1 MQSIPPEVQPI
12 MANGGQQRVG
22 HWSQRTVP
30 ALALSLA
37 TLLASCGGGAPGNTS
52 TPPAPAPTVSSISPS
67 SGPRAGGTP
76 VTVAGSGFLSG
87 ATVSVGGSVCAS
99 PVVSSGTQISCT
111 TGPGP
116 AGQADVVVSNPGG
129 LSGALRSGFS
139 YVLVLFV
146 DGNGPNGLNRDVSED
161 AATPTAAALAGKLY
175 VAWVESDVATSVSHI
190 RVSVYHGDDSAPAWS
205 PVEGGA
211 ALGINKDAGQ
221 PAAHPRL
228 VVFHEKLY
236 ATWVER
242 SAATT
247 AFQVRVASYDGNDD
261 APVWSFVDLN
271 GTNGINKNAA
281 KDAQAPRLAIF
292 NGKLYASWSEADNG
306 DFHEIRA
313 AVYNGMDSAPSWTFV
328 DGNNPTIGL
337 NKNPARDADEPSL
350 VAFNAKLYVAWEEVG
365 TEHVRI
371 RVAAYRGDDSAP
383 AWDFVDGD
391 GADGLAKDPAASAGG
406 ATLVVH
412 GSSLYA
418 SWWEDLDL
426 RSIQLRVA
434 VNDGTDTWKFV
445 DGNGTNG
452 INHDPNQFAGPAA
465 LMVLGNSLYCAW
477 QEGLGFPPFPDQI
490 RLATYNGNDSSPAW
504 PFADANGTV
513 GLNKNPLK
521 NADAVQ
527 LAVLNSKLY
536 LVWQEEN
543 ADSKFQIRVAV
554 LQ

>member
-1 MQSIPPEVQPI
+1 MQAIPTEVQPL
-12 MANGGQQRVG
+12 MVKVDQQGVG
-22 HWSQRTVP
+22 HWFQHLMPV
-30 ALALSLA
+30 LVLSAA
-37 TLLASCGGGAPGNTS
+37 TLLASCAGGEPRSTS
-52 TPPAPAPTVSSISPS
+52 MPPAAPTVSSISPS

-76 VTVAGSGFLSG
+76 VTLTGTGFLSG
-87 ATVSVGGSVCAS
+87 ARVSVGGSVCAS
-99 PVVSSGTQISCT
+99 PVVSSGTQITCT
-111 TGPGP
+111 TGPGL

-129 LSGALRSGFS
+129 LSGTLRSGFN
-139 YVLVLFV
+139 YLLVLFV

-161 AATPTAAALAGKLY
+161 ADTPTVASLAGKLY
-175 VAWVESDVATSVSHI
+175 VAWVESDAATSVSHI

-205 PVEGGA
+205 PVEDGE

-247 AFQVRVASYDGNDD
+247 AFQVRVASYNGNDD
-261 APVWSFVDLN
+261 APAWSLVDLN

-281 KDAQAPRLAIF
+281 KEAQAPKLAIF

-306 DFHEIRA
+306 DVHEIRA
-313 AVYNGMDSAPSWTFV
+313 AVYNGIDSAPGWTFV

-337 NKNPARDADEPSL
+337 NKNPARDADEPFL
-350 VAFNAKLYVAWEEVG
+350 VAFNSKLYVAWEEVG

-391 GADGLAKDPAASAGG
+391 GVDGLAKDPAASTGG
-406 ATLVVH
+406 AILAVH

-418 SWWEDLDL
+418 TWWEDLDL

-452 INHDPNQFAGPAA
+452 INHDPNQLAGPAV
-465 LMVLGNSLYCAW
+465 LIVLGNSLYCAW
-477 QEGLGFPPFPDQI
+477 QEGLGFPPFQDQI

-504 PFADANGTV
+504 QFADANGST

-543 ADSKFQIRVAV
+543 ADSKSQIRVAV
-554 LQ
+554 LP